1 MAGESLVESWQHRHP
16 GHHSVVDRA
25 VEYQLEPGR
34 DLEKPAGSLAI
45 ALIDPDAE
53 PGPGSLLA
61 STLRE
66 PANDLDR
73 AVQTGNR
80 SHSVDTQDRNTGST
94 ASHRRGAFQPVQGVH
109 PETFDAQVAAFPLT
123 RRPLVDSEGTIL
135 GLESAPGS
143 IEAKRSGSLAQP
155 ALRSPGWQRRSILP
169 GPIEWLV
176 AAAISS
182 QATLFELNFLAG
194 PSRRR
199 AGLSTLLSGRGRM
212 PRP

>member
-1 MAGESLVESWQHRHP
+1 VAGESLVESRQDRHP

-34 DLEKPAGSLAI
+34 DLEKPTGSLAI

-61 STLRE
+61 SALRE
-66 PANDLDR
+66 SANNLDR
-73 AVQTGNR
+73 AVQAGDW
-80 SHSVDTQDRNTGST
+80 SHSVDTQDRNTGCT

-109 PETFDAQVAAFPLT
+109 PKTFDARVAAFPLT

-143 IEAKRSGSLAQP
+143 IEAQRSGSLAQP
-155 ALRSPGWQRRSILP
+155 ALRSLGSSWSILA
-169 GPIEWLV
+169 GPIESLV

-182 QATLFELNFLAG
+182 QATLLELEFLAG
-194 PSRRR
+194 PS
-199 AGLSTLLSGRGRM
+199 
-212 PRP
+212 